1 MMFEDTDVE
10 VPMPNVDLRTSTNGA
25 KGSTKKSSNYTCK
38 EDIQLC
44 ISWQSI
50 SSDPI
55 IGNEQPG
62 KAYLKRITEHC
73 HANRDYESV
82 GNMGPGVRKI
92 EGKDL
97 PPLPEPPRG
106 RITSPR
112 LLLLSLRRQPA
123 SSRLS
128 LLARAPSGR
137 AVAALGLA
145 AAFSPPV
152 SPPFRGE
159 ITGDVSSPA
168 KQWRCRHCT
177 ASSRPC
183 RAAQVR
189 AGCAVSSL
197 GVAASTSTPACPRFH
212 RNAVARVGLAL
223 RLTGVP
229 PAAPSAV
236 PVRRPTSPSP
246 PPASQR
252 QGRPRP
258 RLPSIRTPPVFVIV
272 VSVRPRRRLLRS
284 VVPPRRLVV
293 SLRRLRCRI
302 RSGVFHAVLVSVQ
315 LLLAVPRRLLAGP
328 GHRRRR
334 PPVVPGHCGV
344 RPFVKPFS
352 SVVRV
357 RQVCRCSPVVVF
369 VLASASSSLV
379 PAASR
384 LRPRIAAEVVPLP
397 FVSVVPGRLR
407 RARSSLLFPRLVAW
421 WLVALLV
428 CFA

>member
-1 MMFEDTDVE
+1 MA
-10 VPMPNVDLRTSTNGA
+10 PPIARNGRA
-25 KGSTKKSSNYTCK
+25 
-38 EDIQLC
+38 I
-44 ISWQSI
+44 
-50 SSDPI
+50 
-55 IGNEQPG
+55 PG
-62 KAYLKRITEHC
+62 R
-73 HANRDYESV
+73 
-82 GNMGPGVRKI
+82 
-92 EGKDL
+92 L
-97 PPLPEPPRG
+97 PWPPAPLPELPRG
-106 RITSPR
+106 RTTSPR
-112 LLLLSLRRQPA
+112 LLLFSLRRRSA

-145 AAFSPPV
+145 AASSPPV
-152 SPPFRGE
+152 RPPFRGE
-159 ITGDVSSPA
+159 ITGDASSPA

-183 RAAQVR
+183 RTAQVR

-197 GVAASTSTPACPRFH
+197 GVAASTSTPAYPWFR

-223 RLTGVP
+223 RLAGVP
-229 PAAPSAV
+229 SATPSVV

-246 PPASQR
+246 PPASQW
-252 QGRPRP
+252 QGRPWP
-258 RLPSIRTPPVFVIV
+258 RLPFDRTPPVFVV
-272 VSVRPRRRLLRS
+272 VVI
-284 VVPPRRLVV
+284 VPPRRLVV
-293 SLRRLRCRI
+293 SRRRLHRRI

-328 GHRRRR
+328 GRRRRRRR
-334 PPVVPGHCGV
+334 PPVVPGRRGV
-344 RPFVKPFS
+344 RPSVKPFS

-384 LRPRIAAEVVPLP
+384 LRPRIAAEVVPSP

-407 RARSSLLFPRLVAW
+407 RARSSLSFPRLIAW
-421 WLVALLV
+421 W
-428 CFA
+428 